1 MFGQY
6 DVGAIIQGH
15 FNEVTNRENELYESR
30 IRICK
35 KCPLFTNGPLGYV
48 CDAKKCINTETNEM
62 AYGPGKDI
70 TCGCGCRLA
79 AKLRLKNAKCV
90 LNKW

>member
-1 MFGQY
+1 MFGRY

-35 KCPLFTNGPLGYV
+35 KCPLFTNGSLGYV
-48 CDAKKCINTETNEM
+48 CDAKNE
-62 AYGPGKDI
+62 
-70 TCGCGCRLA
+70 
-79 AKLRLKNAKCV
+79 LK
-90 LNKW
+90 